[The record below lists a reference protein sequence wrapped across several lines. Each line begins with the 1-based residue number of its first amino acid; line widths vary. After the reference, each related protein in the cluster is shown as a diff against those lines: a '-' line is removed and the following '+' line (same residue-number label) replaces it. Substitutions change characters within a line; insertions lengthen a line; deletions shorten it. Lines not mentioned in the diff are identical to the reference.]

1 MPLNNL
7 KVAAIG
13 LGYVG
18 LSWQLSLASRTSSCI
33 APTFFQ
39 VKILRHTV
47 TDPFIHPLADVQSRQ
62 IGASTHIW
70 QFVVVLAGAR
80 IGQDSNICSHCLI
93 ENDVVIGDRV
103 TVKSGVQLWDGL
115 RVGDDV
121 FIGPNASFAND
132 RFPRSRQK
140 PEKFL
145 VTTLHDGA
153 SIGSGAVILP
163 GLEIGRNAMVAAGAV
178 VILSVPPNAVVEGN
192 PAKIVGYVDAA
203 RGDDASVEPPKV
215 EVGISATHVKG
226 VMVHHL
232 PRVPDIRGSLTVGEF
247 DRSIPFT
254 AKRYF
259 MVFDVPSV
267 ETRGEHAHRE
277 CHQFL
282 ICVRGSCAVVADDG
296 THRQEFQLDR
306 PDVGLHLSPMV
317 WGIQYKYS
325 ADAVLLVFASH
336 YYDSS
341 DYIRNYADF
350 LALVKPT

>member
-1 MPLNNL
+1 MN
-7 KVAAIG
+7 
-13 LGYVG
+13 
-18 LSWQLSLASRTSSCI
+18 Q
-33 APTFFQ
+33 
-39 VKILRHTV
+39 
-47 TDPFIHPLADVQSRQ
+47 PFIHPLSDAQSAA
-62 IGASTHIW
+62 IGAGTRIW
-70 QFVVVLAGAR
+70 QFVVVLPGAT
-80 IGQDSNICSHCLI
+80 IGQDCNICSHSLI

-103 TVKSGVQLWDGL
+103 TVKSGVQLRDGL
-115 RVGDDV
+115 RIGDDV

-145 VTTLHDGA
+145 ATTIHDSA
-153 SIGSGAVILP
+153 SIGAGAVVLP

-178 VILSVPPNAVVEGN
+178 ITRSVPPNAVVEGN

-203 RGDDASVEPPKV
+203 RGGESSVAPVKA
-215 EVGISATHVKG
+215 EVGASSTRVNG
-226 VMVHHL
+226 VMLHFL
-232 PRVPDIRGSLTVGEF
+232 PRVVDIRGSLTVGEF

-254 AKRYF
+254 VKRYF

-296 THRQEFQLDR
+296 TNRQEFLLDR

-336 YYDSS
+336 YYDSA
-341 DYIRNYADF
+341 DYIRNHTDF
-350 LALVKPT
+350 LALVKPE